1 MDTRSILGAVG
12 LFFGFCF
19 LLLLGTAILGGSAES
34 LNGTISTDLQ
44 PTYDAT
50 VDTINTSLSLSQYI
64 PYLLMLIVIVIA
76 LLSFGL
82 IKTKG

>member
-1 MDTRSILGAVG
+1 MNTQAILGAVG
-12 LFFGFCF
+12 LFFGVCL
-19 LLLLGTAILGGSAES
+19 LLLLGTAVLGGSVDS

-64 PYLLMLIVIVIA
+64 PYLLILIVLVIA
-76 LLSFGL
+76 LLSFGV
-82 IKTKG
+82 IKIRG